1 MNEEKFQVIPSDTED
16 NEDMMQNQN
25 KDNDPSAILIIIT
38 IQMLSGVVPIGSVY
52 YAQHESKQS
61 SIDAPLLP
69 LHHHGNLL
77 KCHPPQHQMMKS
89 DQSKQMGCKAQQQPC
104 ENLPPATC
112 TKYAMQSLPRK
123 AIAQSR
129 QMLSTN
135 VGILTTALNTKGE
148 GIDKCENDHR
158 NEHQVWD
165 CIDKCEIYASPS
177 KDHCITRH
185 HPQQQVCKQS
195 RVTIHRP
202 LYTMA
207 VRMMTILLTIH
218 HVSILSVNRVLNQNH
233 FQVKIHLK
241 KREF

>member
-1 MNEEKFQVIPSDTED
+1 
-16 NEDMMQNQN
+16 MQCNHYH
-25 KDNDPSAILIIIT
+25 A
-38 IQMLSGVVPIGSVY
+38 
-52 YAQHESKQS
+52 
-61 SIDAPLLP
+61 
-69 LHHHGNLL
+69 
-77 KCHPPQHQMMKS
+77 
-89 DQSKQMGCKAQQQPC
+89 
-104 ENLPPATC
+104 
-112 TKYAMQSLPRK
+112 K

-195 RVTIHRP
+195 LVTIHRP
-202 LYTMA
+202 RYTMA

-241 KREF
+241 NTNFEKERRKFKNMNEEKFQVIPSDTEDNEDMMQNQNKDNDPSAILIIITIQMLSGVVPIRSVYYTQHGSKQSSIDAPLLPLHHHGNLLKC